1 MTASWFNIRPEYNNH
16 NVLKFSKDEGKTWQD
31 IRFPN
36 GIYDYD
42 DIGAFIKSETG
53 TDVGGGS
60 DAYGIELE
68 FDLS

>member
-36 GIYDYD
+36 GIYDCD
-42 DIGAFIKSETG
+42 DIGAFIKS
-53 TDVGGGS
+53 
-60 DAYGIELE
+60 IRNRNCWWW
-68 FDLS
+68 F